1 MPAFYQM
8 PPIPNGWKLQNNIP
22 LTYWYDKCSSLQRS
36 GRVPAV
42 LRTAAEQGQ
51 PHERST
57 RALQTLQQRKIK
69 TTVIYH
75 TLRVD
80 LIKTLLNSPPTLH
93 TVQFPLRVTLTV
105 KLDRSSAIRP
115 KRFSAHCRAVDTPYY
130 SVYSFSPNRMVDG
143 GRSLQLLRILIA
155 RGCR

>member
-69 TTVIYH
+69 TSHLPHITRRPNKNITQLTSH
-75 TLRVD
+75 F
-80 LIKTLLNSPPTLH
+80 H
-93 TVQFPLRVTLTV
+93 TVQFPLRVTLTA

-130 SVYSFSPNRMVDG
+130 SVYSFSPNGMVDG